1 MTIIQTNKAL
11 PVYGLKQNVRELLSG
26 LKVQARSLDLF
37 DSLQFLTKKAILW
50 MFSGT
55 YTNGARLALESG
67 ITLFP
72 DVLMKI
78 DDHLKLDKLFNIS
91 VTRPGGEEE
100 LSKLVHKIAQEMGIS
115 KPINII
121 LYDNP
126 SCPFA
131 CLGSAVGSGSPIV
144 YIDKS
149 SQEITLEH
157 EFALRHEMA
166 HIHNNDTLFLN
177 LIYVGTLIIMGLVFE
192 QIVGA
197 PETAAGQLFKGAI
210 CDIFATF
217 LFLLCSRFA
226 EMRADVTAVAMSAN
240 KEIAKGGIS
249 FFEKVI
255 NHHLD
260 IIDKAKNHENHG
272 IRWLNEQTIEKCG
285 ITPDG
290 NIADLSHPPLKVRKA
305 ALQHYKPFLKFSK

>member
-1 MTIIQTNKAL
+1 MTIIQTNKNL
-11 PVYGLKQNVRELLSG
+11 PVYGLRQNVRELLSG
-26 LKVQARSLDLF
+26 LKVKAQSLDLC
-37 DSLQFLTKKAILW
+37 DSIQFLTKKVILW
-50 MFSGT
+50 MVSGT
-55 YTNGARLALESG
+55 YTNGARLSIESG

-78 DDHLKLDKLFNIS
+78 DEHLKLDKLFKIK
-91 VTRPGGEEE
+91 VTRPGGDEEI
-100 LSKLVHKIAQEMGIS
+100 SKLVHKIAQEMGIS
-115 KPINII
+115 KPINI
-121 LYDNP
+121 LVYDNP

-131 CLGSAVGSGSPIV
+131 CLGSALGSGSPIV
-144 YIDKS
+144 YIGQS
-149 SQEITLEH
+149 SQEITHEH

-177 LIYVGTLIIMGLVFE
+177 LIYVGTLIVMGLVFE

-226 EMRADVTAVAMSAN
+226 EMRADVTAVAMSTN
-240 KEIAKGGIS
+240 KETAKGGIS

-255 NHHLD
+255 KHHLG
-260 IIDKAKNHENHG
+260 ILEKATNDENHG
-272 IRWLNEQTIEKCG
+272 MRWLNQKTIEKCG
-285 ITPDG
+285 ITQDG
-290 NIADLSHPPLKVRKA
+290 NISDLSHPPLTVRKA
-305 ALQHYKPFLKFSK
+305 VLQQL